1 MNEWY
6 YAENGESVGP
16 VGADVVRRIL
26 ADAGDQPQLVW
37 SPGMPDW
44 VDGRGLPQFARKAT
58 PAAALP
64 LLDEVAPEPAVAP
77 RGTTLMTRARHAMI
91 AYAAVSAYLMVWFT
105 ALMFYKTT
113 ILKGAGVDLAP
124 FGIAAIL
131 KSLILGKFILVL
143 EAVHFGERQ
152 GKALPLIVQ
161 IVLRALVFTLALAVM
176 TAIEEVV
183 VGYFHGH
190 AAREAL
196 RGIAAGSPTQV
207 VATAIL
213 MFLVLVPYLAFRRL
227 AEEFGELPELLFT
240 RRALKKTA

>member
-1 MNEWY
+1 MDEWY

-16 VGADVVRRIL
+16 VGSDVVRRIV
-26 ADAGDQPQLVW
+26 ADAGDAPQLVW

-44 VDGRGLPQFARKAT
+44 VDGRGLPQFARKAA
-58 PAAALP
+58 PAALP
-64 LLDEVAPEPAVAP
+64 FMDDAAPEPAAAP
-77 RGTTLMTRARHAMI
+77 RGKTLLKRARHEMI
-91 AYAAVSAYLMVWFT
+91 AYAAISAYLMVWFT

-113 ILKGAGVDLAP
+113 ILRGAGVDLAP

-152 GKALPLIVQ
+152 GKAQPLIVQ
-161 IVLRALVFTLALAVM
+161 IVLRALVFTLALAIM

-240 RRALKKTA
+240 RRAIKKAA